1 MRRAGRVVAE
11 MHERMSNAAVPGAT
25 TRSLDAVGREVLAA
39 RGARSNFLG
48 YHGFPAVA
56 CLSVNEEVV
65 HGIPGDRVLRDGDLL
80 SIDCGA
86 IIDGWHGD
94 GAITIGIGEIDDAA
108 RRLIEV
114 TRSALDEAI
123 AVSLAGNR
131 VGAIGAAVEAVAR
144 RAKCGL
150 VREYTGHGIGRA
162 MHEAPDIANYG
173 PANRGVRLQVGN
185 TICIEPMLTAG
196 AGGVSEMDDGWTV
209 VTNDGSRAAH
219 WEHTVLIG
227 EHGPEVLTAP

>member
-11 MHERMSNAAVPGAT
+11 MHERMAAAAVPGVT
-25 TRSLDAVGREVLAA
+25 TGALDLIGREVLAV

-56 CLSVNEEVV
+56 CLSVNDEVV
-65 HGIPGDRVLRDGDLL
+65 HGIPGERVLADGDVL

-86 IIDGWHGD
+86 IVDGWHGD
-94 GAITIGIGEIDDAA
+94 AAITIGIGEISDAA
-108 RRLIEV
+108 RHLIEV
-114 TRSALDEAI
+114 TKTSLDEAI
-123 AVSLAGNR
+123 AASLAGNR

-162 MHEAPDIANYG
+162 MHEVPDIPNYG
-173 PANRGVRLQVGN
+173 PANRGVKLQVGN

-196 AGGVSEMDDGWTV
+196 GSAVSELDDGWTV
-209 VTNDGSRAAH
+209 VTNDGSLAAH
-219 WEHTVLIG
+219 WEHTVLVG